1 MSQWESEMGPESPW
15 RFSWVGL
22 LWVVIAL
29 AAFVTAT
36 PMGILIGLGALAYSI
51 YLFRGG
57 RHQIIIW

>member
-1 MSQWESEMGPESPW
+1 M
-15 RFSWVGL
+15 
-22 LWVVIAL
+22 WVVIAL